1 MKDKLELLFQ
11 NTMDE
16 RGVLPVRA
24 SNKKTLRWLEKRGCI
39 ASWESNHKR
48 YWHPVS
54 WVEARGLD
62 GIQSYFTLRTI
73 FTVWDGD
80 SGQRSPRPP
89 FEWIKEGTIIE
100 IRCRQTSAYRR
111 RPGRFCDHITIWVP
125 KDLADKALAF
135 GHIP

>member
-1 MKDKLELLFQ
+1 MKDKLEPLFQ
-11 NTMDE
+11 NTMEE
-16 RGVLPVRA
+16 RKVLPVRP

-54 WVEARGLD
+54 WVEAQGLD

-80 SGQRSPRPP
+80 SGQRSPRSP

-100 IRCRQTSAYRR
+100 IRCRMPNAYRR
-111 RPGRFCDHITIWVP
+111 PNGRRGEHLTVWVP
-125 KDLADKALAF
+125 KDFADKALAF
-135 GHIP
+135 DHIP